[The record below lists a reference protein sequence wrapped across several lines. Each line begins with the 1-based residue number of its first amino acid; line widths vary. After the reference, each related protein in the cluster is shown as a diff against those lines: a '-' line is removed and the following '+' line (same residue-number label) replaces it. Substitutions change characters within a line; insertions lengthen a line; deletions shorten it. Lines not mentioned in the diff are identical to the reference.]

1 MELSDVKEAAL
12 LSWVNGVCPEKPVWK
27 ILQIKDGQLRRFAYK
42 VCGKMS
48 CETLLVPPFSET
60 IKIIFNILMDEFV
73 FNRGQSAVIS
83 KKINEGIELDLQLA
97 KVVLV
102 LCYCDFKV
110 NNMIPDLDV
119 KTELMISSMF
129 RFVRDDV
136 DGLSLD
142 ECLDKFLTKDC
153 VLHLSSSSECSINS
167 SFCTGDESPFFG
179 WFHGPPRDGD
189 QLEKELANQIS
200 IIPEKEGILSQL
212 QHRMDHLLQKI
223 GEFEKGHDVYQLE
236 LQEKKECLLQRVHE
250 IVKQCQ
256 DFKTSSSQK
265 EIKINELRE
274 ENATL
279 AAQVQNAFAQLKR
292 AEEEIAKL
300 TLACEMSRSKWENEL
315 NEAVTQRAL
324 TKIESL
330 QIKVLELT
338 EQISSKDDEIR
349 KLSNWNDSLNHEVK
363 LVKDQNVEINEVIK
377 SIRKDH
383 EDTIRKLQQELRCAA
398 FTASKKQEDIM
409 VLSAEVTHLKEKI
422 CHYNENQHQK
432 QLEFS
437 VLEAEHKVLMEN
449 MTSLQS
455 QLAEVKTMSAQK
467 ESELLLLQQQ
477 LCHQETQRKTTLELE
492 TARCEELEKTVSQL
506 QAKVLEISSV
516 ASEREACLTSL
527 QNEMKDQERL
537 RAQLEL
543 KVEGQS
549 VSILGLNDI
558 AIKWKQQCKQLLE
571 TVKMMLEKINHYN
584 YNKQQL
590 VKAQEMNKSLMNSL
604 EASRR
609 DIEALKTELTLAR
622 MERDQE
628 KDKVESLQTQ
638 VNLSVRRLQ
647 KQRRVNDDI
656 DYPRVPFEWQDNSKF
671 NGLLNSY
678 SHLAPSGETSTPQK
692 TPGSVKA
699 KESVCSP
706 PSSQYRRKLAA
717 QHFRPVSTNLF
728 RGNDVTATSSK
739 TNELQE
745 NETKH
750 AADDLMRIAEL
761 QARNK
766 ACLPHMKSSY
776 PLESRHNMGIPSLT
790 LTDEDLRMGS
800 PQETIQLA
808 ASHLR
813 SSQKM
818 HSLHAR
824 NRFGSQRAATP
835 EMNESTSCFSQTT
848 VKGRH
853 ENMHPVCKAKQ
864 KQHVVFTIPNTP
876 KPRRGGTLLHR
887 GRIFKNSCKSATASS
902 QILRSTLRKS
912 PCSKPYVKKTSH

>member
-1 MELSDVKEAAL
+1 MELSEVKEAAL
-12 LSWVNGVCPEKPVWK
+12 LSWVNGVCPEEPVWK

-48 CETLLVPPFSET
+48 CETLLGPPFLET
-60 IKIIFNILMDEFV
+60 IEIIFNILMDDFC

-83 KKINEGIELDLQLA
+83 TKISEGIDLELQLA

-102 LCYCDFKV
+102 LCHCDFKV
-110 NNMIPDLDV
+110 NRTIPDLDV

-129 RFVRDDV
+129 RFIRDDV

-142 ECLDKFLTKDC
+142 ECLDAFLTKDC
-153 VLHLSSSSECSINS
+153 VLNLSVSSESS
-167 SFCTGDESPFFG
+167 LDSFCTGDESPFFG
-179 WFHGPPRDGD
+179 CFHSPPRD

-200 IIPEKEGILSQL
+200 IISEKEGIISQL
-212 QHRMDHLLQKI
+212 QHRVDHLLQKM
-223 GEFEKGHDVYQLE
+223 GEFKKGHDVYQLE
-236 LQEKKECLLQRVHE
+236 LQEKKACLLQRVHE

-265 EIKINELRE
+265 ELKINELKE

-279 AAQVQNAFAQLKR
+279 AAQ
-292 AEEEIAKL
+292 
-300 TLACEMSRSKWENEL
+300 
-315 NEAVTQRAL
+315 AL

-338 EQISSKDDEIR
+338 EQISLKDDEIR
-349 KLSNWNDSLNHEVK
+349 NLSNGNDSLNHELK
-363 LVKDQNVEINEVIK
+363 LVKDQKVDINEVIK
-377 SIRKDH
+377 SIRKGH
-383 EDTIRKLQQELRCAA
+383 EDTIKKLQQELCCAA
-398 FTASKKQEDIM
+398 LTASKKQEDIM

-422 CHYNENQHQK
+422 CHYNENEHQK
-432 QLEFS
+432 QHEFS
-437 VLEAEHKVLMEN
+437 VLEADHKVLMEN
-449 MTSLQS
+449 MTSLQN

-516 ASEREACLTSL
+516 SSEREACLTSF
-527 QNEMKDQERL
+527 QNEMTDQERL
-537 RAQLEL
+537 RAKLEL

-571 TVKMMLEKINHYN
+571 TVKIMLEKINHYN

-609 DIEALKTELTLAR
+609 DIEALKNELTLAR
-622 MERDQE
+622 RERDQE
-628 KDKVESLQTQ
+628 KDKVERLQTQ

-656 DYPRVPFEWQDNSKF
+656 DYLRVPEEWQDNSKF
-671 NGLLNSY
+671 NDLLNSY
-678 SHLAPSGETSTPQK
+678 SHWAPSGETSTLQK

-706 PSSQYRRKLAA
+706 RSSQCRHELAA
-717 QHFRPVSTNLF
+717 QHFSPVSTNLF

-776 PLESRHNMGIPSLT
+776 PLESRHNMGLPSLT
-790 LTDEDLRMGS
+790 LTDEVLRMGS

-818 HSLHAR
+818 RSLHAR
-824 NRFGSQRAATP
+824 NRSP

-848 VKGRH
+848 AKGRH
-853 ENMHPVCKAKQ
+853 EKMHPVCKAKQ

-876 KPRRGGTLLHR
+876 KPGSVGTLLHR

-902 QILRSTLRKS
+902 HVLRSTLRKS
-912 PCSKPYVKKTSH
+912 PCSKPLRSPYVKKTSR